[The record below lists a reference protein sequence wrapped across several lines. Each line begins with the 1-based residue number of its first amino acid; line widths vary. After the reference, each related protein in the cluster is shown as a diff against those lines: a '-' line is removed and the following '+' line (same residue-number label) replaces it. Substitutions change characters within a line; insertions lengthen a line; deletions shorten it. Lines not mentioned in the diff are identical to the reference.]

1 MSCPT
6 VIRVTTGTGPPGI
19 GLPAGTADAG
29 KYVRKAGSTAY
40 AYELVTPDQ
49 VGLPQGLS
57 STSSPTFAGLTLGG
71 MSSAVGSLVLVGA
84 NGQLTTVLLGTNL
97 SLVDGALVVAGGSS
111 GGGGYPLY
119 AITNTYTASGAIS
132 PTDRVAVINS
142 ASAVTM
148 TLAAGPSDGHSMV
161 IKRFGAGAVTVTA
174 VFDGANFSIVADSAT
189 IRESVQ
195 LTWAPSLATWLIL
208 G

>member
-19 GLPAGTADAG
+19 GLPAGTTDAG
-29 KYVRKAGSTAY
+29 KIVRKAGSTAY

-57 STSSPTFAGLTLGG
+57 STSSPTF
-71 MSSAVGSLVLVGA
+71 
-84 NGQLTTVLLGTNL
+84 
-97 SLVDGALVVAGGSS
+97 
-111 GGGGYPLY
+111 
-119 AITNTYTASGAIS
+119 
-132 PTDRVAVINS
+132 
-142 ASAVTM
+142 
-148 TLAAGPSDGHSMV
+148 
-161 IKRFGAGAVTVTA
+161 A

-208 G
+208 C